1 MDQIYINIKDMNEC
15 YLKRYLQEQFK
26 KDIVSIDEILG
37 LLEDLKGDYD
47 SLEEEFEN
55 FKQDVED
62 NYKQISVKEQ
72 IDYSERW

>member
-1 MDQIYINIKDMNEC
+1 MNQIYINIKDMNEC
-15 YLKRYLQEQFK
+15 YFKRYLQEQFK

-47 SLEEEFEN
+47 SLEEKFED

-62 NYKQISVKEQ
+62 NYKPVSYEEQ
-72 IDYSERW
+72 IGYNRNW

>member
-47 SLEEEFEN
+47 SLEEEFEG
-55 FKQDVED
+55 FKEKVED
-62 NYKQISVKEQ
+62 NYKPVSYEEQ
-72 IDYSERW
+72 IGYSRNW